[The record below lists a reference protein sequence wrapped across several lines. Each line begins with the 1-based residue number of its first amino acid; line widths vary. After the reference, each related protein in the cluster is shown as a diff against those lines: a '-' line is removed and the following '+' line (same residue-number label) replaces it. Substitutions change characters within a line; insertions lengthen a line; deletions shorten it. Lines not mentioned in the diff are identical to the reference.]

1 MDPVRTA
8 LISLWLTVD
17 ERRRQAGADDRGMT
31 TEMAIV
37 TGLLAAAALV
47 VTGIVVARATGWA
60 NSIPQ
65 PGGG

>member
-8 LISLWLTVD
+8 LISLWLSIQ
-17 ERRRQAGADDRGMT
+17 ERSRQAFFDDRTAT

-47 VTGIVVARATGWA
+47 ITGIVIARATGWA

>member
-8 LISLWLTVD
+8 LISLWLAID
-17 ERRRQAGADDRGMT
+17 ERRRQAGTDDRGMT

-47 VTGIVVARATGWA
+47 ITGIVVARATGWA
-60 NSIPQ
+60 ESIPQ

>member
-8 LISLWLTVD
+8 LISLWLSNQ
-17 ERRRQAGADDRGMT
+17 ERSHQASADDRGMT

-47 VTGIVVARATGWA
+47 ITGIVIARATGWA